1 MHQTVRRAIHGTGPL
16 RSAARAA
23 EEQLRE
29 QDGDVDAAIREL
41 IENNTALAA
50 VEGFVTNL
58 GGLVTLPAT
67 IPANIA
73 ALSLL
78 QCRLVA
84 GIAHLRGYDLS
95 DDRVRNAIMLCT
107 LGEDAVQGLARSR
120 KVPGSPMLI
129 ATAPAYDPELDKLVA
144 GEVTA
149 ALVGRVVGKRA
160 AIAVIRRTPVAGGVW
175 GAAPT
180 RCSPGRS
187 GGTPRGSSD
196 RALSPLKSPVLA
208 SAGADA
214 ESLTAQ
220 PPGRPTQPGHRRGV
234 GVRPVGRLEHHGYQ
248 CVDGCVRHPPRPAP
262 VGVLPCVGVGEHGA
276 KLVGVPDDV
285 DARAFDPRQPL
296 LRYLVGP
303 GARGRG

>member
-1 MHQTVRRAIHGTGPL
+1 MNIRRSIINKALPDVHRLAPDVNATFLHQTVRRAIHGTGPL
-16 RSAARAA
+16 RSAAHAA

-67 IPANIA
+67 IPANIT

-107 LGEDAVQGLARSR
+107 LGEDAVKGLAKSR

-149 ALVGRVVGKRA
+149 ALIGRVLGKRA

-175 GAAPT
+175 GA
-180 RCSPGRS
+180 
-187 GGTPRGSSD
+187 
-196 RALSPLKSPVLA
+196 
-208 SAGADA
+208 GADA
-214 ESLTAQ
+214 LFTWQVGRYAAREFRPRSLTAGTTARSRRWG
-220 PPGRPTQPGHRRGV
+220 GR
-234 GVRPVGRLEHHGYQ
+234 
-248 CVDGCVRHPPRPAP
+248 
-262 VGVLPCVGVGEHGA
+262 
-276 KLVGVPDDV
+276 
-285 DARAFDPRQPL
+285 
-296 LRYLVGP
+296 
-303 GARGRG
+303 